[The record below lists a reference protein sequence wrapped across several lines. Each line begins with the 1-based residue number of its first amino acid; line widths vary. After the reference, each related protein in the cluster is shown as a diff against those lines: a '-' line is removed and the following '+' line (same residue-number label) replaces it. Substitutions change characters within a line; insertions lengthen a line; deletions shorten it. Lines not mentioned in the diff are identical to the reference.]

1 MFDHLENYFKAL
13 NCISPERGYLPD
25 PTKSILVVH
34 PQNPELGEELR
45 RHHRFKVCTGAHYLG
60 GYIGDEKPKAIV
72 SNIARRNGRETFVL
86 SEKRPIS
93 VLRRVM
99 PQWPVWFN
107 QNGSSFKVL
116 LKKHQRLSQG
126 WEKFCGKPLL
136 PLIFFGN

>member
-60 GYIGDEKPKAIV
+60 GYIGDEKTK
-72 SNIARRNGRETFVL
+72 GDCL
-86 SEKRPIS
+86 KYCKEK
-93 VLRRVM
+93 
-99 PQWPVWFN
+99 
-107 QNGSSFKVL
+107 
-116 LKKHQRLSQG
+116 
-126 WEKFCGKPLL
+126 WERDICAFRKTANKCP
-136 PLIFFGN
+136 